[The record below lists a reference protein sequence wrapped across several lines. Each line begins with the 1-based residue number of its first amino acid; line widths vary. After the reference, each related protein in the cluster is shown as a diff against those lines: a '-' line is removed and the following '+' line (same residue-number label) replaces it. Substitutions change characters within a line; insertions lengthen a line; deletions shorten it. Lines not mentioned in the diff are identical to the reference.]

1 MKKVI
6 VVILALTLVLG
17 VSVSFADSENITLTE
32 EFYSETEDFS
42 YSPEPIITKE
52 GAKYEYSN
60 ISYKVLSEPQLIE
73 AEYVA
78 EDSELP
84 KTRVFEINGEKME
97 LSLDRASIE
106 KAIPL
111 IKEVVA
117 PTKEEL
123 KEVETFDGKEGKLVS
138 VRENISSRSF
148 VVEGVLTAPDNA
160 EVIIIDG
167 VEHNFNDIT
176 PTFSGYENYLKR
188 EFVLPENVTFTNAEW
203 VSDSVTDGIRTK
215 VARYY
220 GNYPNGDY
228 IGTYSVKAVGDT
240 ATYSN
245 VGQEE
250 AMYKVNAIITYSP
263 IEPVV
268 VNGDK
273 QFTAVETAVMATG
286 VGILAL
292 ATGIVS
298 GLFAGK
304 KKRKE
309 EK

>member
-6 VVILALTLVLG
+6 AIVFALTLAFG
-17 VSVSFADSENITLTE
+17 ISVSFAESENIIITE

-42 YSPEPIITKE
+42 YSPKPIITKD
-52 GAKYEYSN
+52 GTKYECSN
-60 ISYKVLSEPQLIE
+60 ISYEVISEPQLIE
-73 AEYVA
+73 MEYVA
-78 EDSELP
+78 EESELP
-84 KTRVFEINGEKME
+84 EVKTFEIDGKNIE
-97 LSLDRASIE
+97 LSLDRSSVE
-106 KAIPL
+106 KVIPL

-117 PTKEEL
+117 PTMEDL

-138 VRENISSRSF
+138 TRENISSRTF

-188 EFVLPENVTFTNAEW
+188 EFILPENVTFANAEW

-240 ATYSN
+240 ATYNN